1 MAPLFVLSEHYRS
14 ADKSGVREYSGGKA
28 ASVSLRI
35 FFWLR
40 QKLRCVASRPSVD
53 GKMLAIEPRVR
64 CGAHIP
70 KRNAIHLD
78 GISFWSRIR
87 ESNPPPRL
95 GKPMYYRCTNPA
107 YEVFIAVLCT
117 ADTGVLRQLR
127 CLRVPAHF
135 LLAVPKAAMLRIAA
149 VLRRQN
155 ACDRTR
161 LPRLGGYG
169 VLPMNEPCIVC
180 FVIIPSA
187 AENCNRFL
195 SQDFRLPARARKW
208 HISYFAMLLH
218 KK

>member
-14 ADKSGVREYSGGKA
+14 ADKSGVREYSGGRA

-107 YEVFIAVLCT
+107 LHGSCVEFLDIIAS
-117 ADTGVLRQLR
+117 
-127 CLRVPAHF
+127 F
-135 LLAVPKAAMLRIAA
+135 LQK
-149 VLRRQN
+149 
-155 ACDRTR
+155 
-161 LPRLGGYG
+161 
-169 VLPMNEPCIVC
+169 
-180 FVIIPSA
+180 S
-187 AENCNRFL
+187 NRFL
-195 SQDFRLPARARKW
+195 AKRKNRASGGRPGGGFSRAW
-208 HISYFAMLLH
+208 RQREWRRRA
-218 KK
+218 

>member
-14 ADKSGVREYSGGKA
+14 ADKSGVREYSGGRA

-40 QKLRCVASRPSVD
+40 QKLRCVASRPSAD

-135 LLAVPKAAMLRIAA
+135 LLALPKAAM
-149 VLRRQN
+149 
-155 ACDRTR
+155 
-161 LPRLGGYG
+161 
-169 VLPMNEPCIVC
+169 PCIAPSYDGKML
-180 FVIIPSA
+180 VIEPA
-187 AENCNRFL
+187 
-195 SQDFRLPARARKW
+195 FRGLEDTAFCR
-208 HISYFAMLLH
+208 
-218 KK
+218 

>member
-1 MAPLFVLSEHYRS
+1 MTGRGRCGSRIPKEKPSVWMAPLFVLSEHYRS
-14 ADKSGVREYSGGKA
+14 ADKSGVREYSGGRA

-40 QKLRCVASRPSVD
+40 QKLRCVASQPSVD

-64 CGAHIP
+64 SGAHIP

-135 LLAVPKAAMLRIAA
+135 LLAAPKAAMLRIAA

-161 LPRLGGYG
+161 LLGLGSRCTTD
-169 VLPMNEPCIVC
+169 VRILRCM
-180 FVIIPSA
+180 
-187 AENCNRFL
+187 
-195 SQDFRLPARARKW
+195 DPAW
-208 HISYFAMLLH
+208 SSWIS
-218 KK
+218 